1 MRTPITVIRGDGIGP
16 EVIGAA
22 IKVLDSTGVALAWEP
37 AEAGAV
43 ANVKLGD
50 ALPDETLRS
59 VRRTRA
65 CLKGPLETPVGF
77 GYRSATVRL
86 REELDLYANV
96 RPVRSYADSAAP
108 FRSVDIVVVGENTEG
123 EYAGVERY
131 LDQDGDAA
139 QCVSTTTRA
148 ASERIVKYAF
158 EHAARARQPRVTLVH
173 KASILKLT
181 SGLFLQAG
189 REIAKHYHDIEF
201 DEMVV
206 DDVAAQLVMNPSR
219 FSIIVTTN
227 MFGDILSD
235 LAAGLVRGSGLG
247 PRMSVGA
254 SVVVF
259 EPAHGTA
266 PDIVG
271 KGIANPTA
279 AILAGAMMLRHIGEG
294 DAADRVE
301 AAIRLVMGEH
311 KFVTPDLGGHAS
323 TAEFTDQIIGVLR
336 TAPSDITP
344 PW

>member
-1 MRTPITVIRGDGIGP
+1 MESARA

-22 IKVLDSTGVALAWEP
+22 IKVLDGTGVALDWQP

-43 ANVKLGD
+43 AKVKLGD
-50 ALPDETLRS
+50 AHPDETLRS
-59 VRRTRA
+59 IRRTRA

-96 RPVRSYADSAAP
+96 RLVRSYADIAAP
-108 FRSVDIVVVGENTEG
+108 FRAVDIVVVGQNSEG

-131 LDQDGDAA
+131 LDQDGDAV

-148 ASERIVKYAF
+148 ASERIVKHAF
-158 EHAARARQPRVTLVH
+158 EHAARARQRRVTLVH
-173 KASILKLT
+173 KANILKLS
-181 SGLFLQAG
+181 SGLFMQPG

-206 DDVAAQLVMNPSR
+206 DDVATHLAMNPSR
-219 FSIIVTTN
+219 FSVIVTTN

-235 LAAGLVRGSGLG
+235 LAAGLVGRPSLA
-247 PRMSVGA
+247 PRMNIGA
-254 SVVVF
+254 SVAVF
-259 EPAHGTA
+259 EPGHGTA
-266 PDIVG
+266 PDVVG

-294 DAADRVE
+294 DAADRIE
-301 AAIRLVMGEH
+301 AAVHLVVGEH
-311 KFVTPDLGGHAS
+311 KFTTPDLGGHAS
-323 TAEFTDQIIGVLR
+323 TAEFTDRVAGVLR
-336 TAPSDITP
+336 TARSAVTSSR
-344 PW
+344 

>member
-1 MRTPITVIRGDGIGP
+1 MGKPVTVIRGDGIGP

-22 IKVLDSTGVALAWEP
+22 IKVLDSTGVALTWEP
-37 AEAGAV
+37 AEAGAI

-59 VRRTRA
+59 IRRTRA
-65 CLKGPLETPVGF
+65 CLKGPLETPIGF
-77 GYRSATVRL
+77 GYRSVTVRL
-86 REELDLYANV
+86 RDELDLYANV
-96 RPVRSYADSAAP
+96 RPVRSYADITGRVRA
-108 FRSVDIVVVGENTEG
+108 VDIVVVGENSEG

-148 ASERIVKYAF
+148 ASERIVKLAF
-158 EHAARARQPRVTLVH
+158 EHAARARQRRVTLIH
-173 KASILKLT
+173 KANILKLT

-201 DEMVV
+201 DEMIV
-206 DDVAAQLVMNPSR
+206 DDVAPQLVMNPSR
-219 FSIIVTTN
+219 FSVIVTTN

-235 LAAGLVRGSGLG
+235 LAAGLVGELGLA
-247 PRMSVGA
+247 PRMNVGA
-254 SVVVF
+254 SVAVF
-259 EPAHGTA
+259 EPVHGTA

-294 DAADRVE
+294 DAADRIE
-301 AAIRLVMGEH
+301 AAVRLVMEER

-323 TAEFTDQIIGVLR
+323 AAEFTDRVAGVLR
-336 TAPSDITP
+336 TARSAVTSSR
-344 PW
+344 